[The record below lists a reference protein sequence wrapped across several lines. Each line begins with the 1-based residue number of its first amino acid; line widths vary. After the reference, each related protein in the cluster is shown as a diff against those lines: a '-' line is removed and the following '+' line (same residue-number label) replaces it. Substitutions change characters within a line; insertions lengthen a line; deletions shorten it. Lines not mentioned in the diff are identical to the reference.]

1 MKHTTHITIVDNH
14 YMFAEGLKALLEQNP
29 KYKVVGIIG
38 DGSQLIESL
47 HNLTCD
53 ILLLDINMPNVD
65 GIQALKALRRMHH
78 ALPVIMVSTYA
89 NAEFLGNVM
98 AIGISG
104 YLSKNT
110 TKENLYQA
118 IETALEGKQFWDD
131 AIKPF
136 VESVEQQLSGET
148 RKFNLSG
155 REMDVLKRLAKG
167 KTSAETACDLS
178 ISIFT
183 VETHKKNILL
193 KLNLHNLAE
202 MVKYATERGLV

>member
-1 MKHTTHITIVDNH
+1 M
-14 YMFAEGLKALLEQNP
+14 
-29 KYKVVGIIG
+29 G
-38 DGSQLIESL
+38 DGSQLIDSL
-47 HNLTCD
+47 HDLTCD

-65 GIQALKALRRMHH
+65 GIQALKALRRVHH

-110 TKENLYQA
+110 SKENLYQA

-136 VESVEQQLSGET
+136 VESVEQQLSKET

-155 REMDVLKRLAKG
+155 REMDVLKCLAKG
-167 KTSAETACDLS
+167 KTSAETAGDLS
-178 ISIFT
+178 ISVFT